1 MYKKKLYLLI
11 FLIIFS
17 INNSLAKSSFVY
29 LDMNLIL
36 NNSKVGQNVIEQLNK
51 KNDIIQKKFK
61 DNETKLK
68 KEENQL
74 ILKKKLLSENEY
86 NKMIDKFSKKV
97 LEYNQNKKITLNKL
111 AIKKVNSQEQII
123 GILNPLLLDYIQKES
138 ITIVFKKD
146 SIIVAPTELNITE
159 EIIQRLNNKISKLEI
174 K

>member
-51 KNDIIQKKFK
+51 KNDIIQ